1 MSGKALFGLILVVV
15 LVVLASS
22 TLYTV
27 DEREKA
33 IVFRFGE
40 IVRSEHETGL
50 HWKYPFINNV
60 RKFDAR
66 VQTLDFSPQEYLTDE
81 KKNLVVDSFVKW
93 RVDDVAQYYVTV
105 SGDITAAQQRLA
117 QRVNNSL
124 REEFGRRSVQNVIS
138 GDRNEIMS
146 RVQKATDEQARAIG
160 VEIVDVRLKRVDLV
174 EEVSEQVYRR
184 MEAERSRVA
193 KELRAR
199 GAEEAEKIRSNAD
212 RQRRILIANAQRD
225 GQVLRGEGDATAT
238 EVYANAFGRN
248 SEFYNLYRSL
258 NAYENTF
265 SDKDDLI
272 VLEPDSQF
280 FQYFKD
286 STPDAKDS
294 TPDAETERSGGS
306 MMSQ

>member
-1 MSGKALFGLILVVV
+1 MSGKAIFG
-15 LVVLASS
+15 LVVLAAVVAVASAS
-22 TLYTV
+22 LYTV

-40 IVRSEHETGL
+40 IIRSDDAPGL

-66 VQTLDFSPQEYLTDE
+66 IQTMDFTPQEYLTDE

-105 SGDITAAQQRLA
+105 SGNITAAQRRLS

-124 REEFGRRSVQNVIS
+124 REEFGKRSVQEVIS
-138 GDRNEIMS
+138 GDRNEIMD

-160 VEIVDVRLKRVDLV
+160 VEVVDVRLKRVDLV

-193 KELRAR
+193 KELRAK

-212 RQRRILIANAQRD
+212 RQSRIVIANAQRD
-225 GQVLRGEGDATAT
+225 GQVLRGEGDAEAT
-238 EVYANAFGRN
+238 RVYADAFGRDN
-248 SEFYNLYRSL
+248 EFYDLYRSL
-258 NAYENTF
+258 NAYETTF
-265 SDKDDLI
+265 SSKDDLL

-280 FQYFKD
+280 FRYFKN
-286 STPDAKDS
+286 
-294 TPDAETERSGGS
+294 AEPEQESDRPS
-306 MMSQ
+306 SQMPQQ

>member
-1 MSGKALFGLILVVV
+1 MSGKAILGLV
-15 LVVLASS
+15 LVVAVVILASAS
-22 TLYTV
+22 LYTV

-40 IVRSEHETGL
+40 IIRSDDPPGL

-66 VQTLDFSPQEYLTDE
+66 IQTMDFNPQEYLTDE

-93 RVDDVAQYYVTV
+93 RVDDVHQYFVTV
-105 SGDITAAQQRLA
+105 SGNITAAQRRLS

-124 REEFGRRSVQNVIS
+124 REEFGKRNVQEVIS
-138 GDRNEIMS
+138 GDRNEIMT

-193 KELRAR
+193 KELRAK

-212 RQRRILIANAQRD
+212 RQRRVIVANAKRD
-225 GQVLRGEGDATAT
+225 GQRLRGQGDAEAT
-238 EVYANAFGRN
+238 RIYADAFGRDN
-248 SEFYNLYRSL
+248 EFYDLYRSL

-265 SDKDDLI
+265 RSKDDLL

-280 FQYFKD
+280 FKYFND
-286 STPDAKDS
+286 ATPPAN
-294 TPDAETERSGGS
+294 TEQPASPVQ
-306 MMSQ
+306 SQ